1 MICIPNNHHSKNVL
15 IFILKTAWNQVLYMF
30 AWFRSS
36 GEILREN
43 IVSSAELF
51 ERSIQV
57 SDCQPENECR
67 GVDGDEAI
75 GLGGLKTSDSK
86 AKNGDFDGFG
96 RDFE

>member
-1 MICIPNNHHSKNVL
+1 M
-15 IFILKTAWNQVLYMF
+15 
-30 AWFRSS
+30 
-36 GEILREN
+36 
-43 IVSSAELF
+43 
-51 ERSIQV
+51 
-57 SDCQPENECR
+57 SDCQPENKCR

>member
-1 MICIPNNHHSKNVL
+1 
-15 IFILKTAWNQVLYMF
+15 MF

-51 ERSIQV
+51 EQSIQV

-75 GLGGLKTSDSK
+75 GLGGLKTSDSTVRQK
-86 AKNGDFDGFG
+86 RVILMDLEEILNRFWVGSGV
-96 RDFE
+96 